1 MNLTDIFT
9 IWFAG
14 LQRMFSGPVGDAERV
29 DAARQSSARVKG
41 LKSSDP
47 GNVAAS
53 AIAEDGSE
61 IKSPIDR
68 VRDYE
73 KLPPPTSNSELTNH
87 RLESLS
93 AKLSEG
99 QN

>member
-1 MNLTDIFT
+1 MNLFDLVT

-47 GNVAAS
+47 ENVAAS
-53 AIAEDGSE
+53 AVSEDGTE

-73 KLPPPTSNSELTNH
+73 KLPPPTSKSELTNH
-87 RLESLS
+87 RLEALS

-99 QN
+99 KA